1 MKSFGIWYRKNSE
14 YGEIS
19 EETYV
24 SDLHINLWD
33 MKEKRGWKF
42 KTFSRYRIQ
51 HKRIS
56 KI

>member
-14 YGEIS
+14 YRGIS

-33 MKEKRGWKF
+33 MKEKRVEI
-42 KTFSRYRIQ
+42 RIPFL
-51 HKRIS
+51 I
-56 KI
+56 